1 MATQYR
7 VKYKILPAGVGPD
20 DYESADLDG
29 GEILLN
35 LSDPDPAGFIGTTL
49 ISYGPD
55 HHEVEEALAPHLP
68 DGAKPIVLRVE
79 KA

>member
-7 VKYKILPAGVGPD
+7 VKYSIIPAGVGPD

-35 LSDPDPAGFIGTTL
+35 MSDPDPAGFVGDHL

-55 HHEVEEALAPHLP
+55 HHEVEAALAPHLP
-68 DGAKPIVLRVE
+68 AGSKPIVLRVR

>member
-1 MATQYR
+1 VTTQYR

-20 DYESADLDG
+20 DYESTDLDG
-29 GEILLN
+29 GEILLD
-35 LSDPDPAGFIGTTL
+35 LSDPDPSGFIGDML

-55 HHEVEEALAPHLP
+55 HHEVEAALAPHLP
-68 DGAKPIVLRVE
+68 AGAKPIVLRVD